1 MTSFLISIDSSIIL
15 ILIRPQPFTVQPH
28 ICGAL
33 FPTPAGRS
41 LMKESIQFVD
51 MSNVMLNQTLEHEE
65 NIQDRRAALW
75 SLAHIAVQ
83 PKGIVY
89 LEVLNNYYE

>member
-1 MTSFLISIDSSIIL
+1 MTSFLISIASSIIL
-15 ILIRPQPFTVQPH
+15 ILFRPQPFTVQPH

-83 PKGIVY
+83 PKGIIY
-89 LEVLNNYYE
+89 LEV

>member
-1 MTSFLISIDSSIIL
+1 MTLFLISIYSYNYYDS
-15 ILIRPQPFTVQPH
+15 IRPQPFTVQPH

-41 LMKESIQFVD
+41 LMKESIQCVD
-51 MSNVMLNQTLEHEE
+51 MSNVRVNQTLEHEE

-89 LEVLNNYYE
+89 LEVFNNYDE

>member
-1 MTSFLISIDSSIIL
+1 MTLFLISIYSYNYYDS
-15 ILIRPQPFTVQPH
+15 IRPQPFTVQPH

-65 NIQDRRAALW
+65 NIQDLMDNANAQQAEDILDG
-75 SLAHIAVQ
+75 IAEQ
-83 PKGIVY
+83 MKDD
-89 LEVLNNYYE
+89 